1 MYPKHLT
8 RDLPSVEGKLISCL
22 AKDISLFQEF
32 PESITI
38 DNFTS
43 EENRIFFKV
52 YKTLYEKK
60 YSTIDEVSI
69 NSEFPQ
75 GSKDRQLFESYH
87 GSAMTKEFKN
97 NELSAIENFDKF
109 KGDFLE
115 VNSKMA
121 LYKELKSS
129 IDRFNIEEFCNETT
143 EHIYSYIDHK
153 LTNSVIS
160 VNSEADI
167 ENLGIDDEFIERC
180 KKGEAVGITYGMK
193 EYNKL
198 TMGMHLGNFSL
209 LSLPTN
215 GGKAQ
220 PLHSKVLTENGFK
233 NMGDIKIGDKVFD
246 KDGKL
251 CNVTGIFPQGVRDN
265 YRVTFKDGSTV
276 ECCDEHLWT
285 VNTKNKKP
293 DFTVSLKDIINNGY
307 VKIGSKG
314 ERNFVYHTPVNKP
327 LEYKNKDLLIHP
339 YILGCLIGDGYI
351 KNGISLS
358 NSEHDLMNRVRE
370 FLPNGYSMNEDNG
383 YNYAHSIIY
392 NDSKK
397 NPMIDELKNLG
408 IYKCGSHEKF
418 IPSEYKD
425 SFIEQRMELLKGLF
439 DTDGSVDKTCGN
451 KNITTTS
458 IRLRDDI
465 IELCRSLG
473 IRATYITDNRD
484 YKYGKCYKIH
494 IWTYEEIFT
503 TEKHK
508 SRVPQNRKV
517 RRIVDYLAITNIEK
531 IGSEEMQCIMVDSDS
546 HTYITDNYIV
556 THNTTIMSDLFV
568 FDLAMQGEDCF
579 IYSNETAKEDFQAL
593 LLVNVLS
600 KKYGVNKVTKN
611 KLKSGKL
618 TEEQWEQIAI
628 AQEFINEHI
637 KPHITIKYP
646 KSHNMKEFIS
656 YMRRYAYR
664 GVKYFFLD
672 TMKSDDAGN
681 AQSVGLLVDQSRT
694 IYETCKKLNVHCL
707 GTSQIALRHIENFT
721 RVISESHLAG
731 SKQIAEVCDVII
743 TGRDLY
749 LDELDG
755 EKNEIKVWRNVTDD
769 NGATWRKEYQKLD
782 REKKYVL
789 FNLPKNRYGEK
800 TVFTIYE
807 RLGHLGQFHQI
818 GLAKLKAI

>member
-1 MYPKHLT
+1 MYPKYLT
-8 RDLPSVEGKLISCL
+8 KDLPSIEGKLISCL

-180 KKGEAVGITYGMK
+180 KKGEAVGISYGMK

-251 CNVTGIFPQGVRDN
+251 CNVTGIFPQGVKDN

-276 ECCDEHLWT
+276 ECCDEHLWLT
-285 VNTKNKKP
+285 ISFV
-293 DFTVSLKDIINNGY
+293 DII
-307 VKIGSKG
+307 
-314 ERNFVYHTPVNKP
+314 
-327 LEYKNKDLLIHP
+327 
-339 YILGCLIGDGYI
+339 
-351 KNGISLS
+351 
-358 NSEHDLMNRVRE
+358 
-370 FLPNGYSMNEDNG
+370 
-383 YNYAHSIIY
+383 
-392 NDSKK
+392 
-397 NPMIDELKNLG
+397 
-408 IYKCGSHEKF
+408 
-418 IPSEYKD
+418 
-425 SFIEQRMELLKGLF
+425 
-439 DTDGSVDKTCGN
+439 
-451 KNITTTS
+451 
-458 IRLRDDI
+458 
-465 IELCRSLG
+465 
-473 IRATYITDNRD
+473 
-484 YKYGKCYKIH
+484 
-494 IWTYEEIFT
+494 
-503 TEKHK
+503 
-508 SRVPQNRKV
+508 
-517 RRIVDYLAITNIEK
+517 
-531 IGSEEMQCIMVDSDS
+531 
-546 HTYITDNYIV
+546 
-556 THNTTIMSDLFV
+556 
-568 FDLAMQGEDCF
+568 
-579 IYSNETAKEDFQAL
+579 
-593 LLVNVLS
+593 
-600 KKYGVNKVTKN
+600 
-611 KLKSGKL
+611 
-618 TEEQWEQIAI
+618 
-628 AQEFINEHI
+628 
-637 KPHITIKYP
+637 
-646 KSHNMKEFIS
+646 
-656 YMRRYAYR
+656 
-664 GVKYFFLD
+664 
-672 TMKSDDAGN
+672 
-681 AQSVGLLVDQSRT
+681 
-694 IYETCKKLNVHCL
+694 
-707 GTSQIALRHIENFT
+707 
-721 RVISESHLAG
+721 
-731 SKQIAEVCDVII
+731 
-743 TGRDLY
+743 
-749 LDELDG
+749 
-755 EKNEIKVWRNVTDD
+755 
-769 NGATWRKEYQKLD
+769 
-782 REKKYVL
+782 
-789 FNLPKNRYGEK
+789 
-800 TVFTIYE
+800 
-807 RLGHLGQFHQI
+807 
-818 GLAKLKAI
+818 